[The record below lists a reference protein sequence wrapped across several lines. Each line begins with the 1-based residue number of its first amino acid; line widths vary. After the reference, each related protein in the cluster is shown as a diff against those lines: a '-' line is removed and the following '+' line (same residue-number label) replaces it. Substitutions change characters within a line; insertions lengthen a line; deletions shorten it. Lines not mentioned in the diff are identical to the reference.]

1 MVPEVYARPPEP
13 AGDRRR
19 SRPHNGRMTSSSTG
33 AAVRDDPTRTRFAAA
48 GAAAV
53 IVGAGLTLRAVATGE
68 VAKYGG
74 DALYTLLLF
83 ALVLVVAPGTAPI
96 RAAALALAVSW
107 GVEFLQLTDGP
118 AYLARQSTAARLVL
132 GSTFNAPDLFWY
144 AVGAVTGPL
153 VVRRR

>member
-1 MVPEVYARPPEP
+1 
-13 AGDRRR
+13 
-19 SRPHNGRMTSSSTG
+19 MTSSSTR
-33 AAVRDDPTRTRFAAA
+33 AAVRDDPTRTRLAAA

-118 AYLARQSTAARLVL
+118 AYLGGVVWILPGSRGLARTSAAL
-132 GSTFNAPDLFWY
+132 SS
-144 AVGAVTGPL
+144 
-153 VVRRR
+153 VVN